1 MIEMNNL
8 YFWIDSVFGFLIV
21 GMAVAIYS
29 EIKKDKDNMQNN
41 EKKEIEMADL
51 MEIEP
56 IDLMEI
62 EEIDIKPSNSNKQNS
77 HE

>member
-1 MIEMNNL
+1 
-8 YFWIDSVFGFLIV
+8 
-21 GMAVAIYS
+21 
-29 EIKKDKDNMQNN
+29 MQNN

>member
-1 MIEMNNL
+1 
-8 YFWIDSVFGFLIV
+8 
-21 GMAVAIYS
+21 
-29 EIKKDKDNMQNN
+29 MQNN

-62 EEIDIKPSNSNKQNS
+62 DIKPSNSNKQNS